1 MPLRVHDT
9 RRREKVEFSTLS
21 PGRVSMYVCG
31 VTVYDRCHLG
41 HARCYIAFDLV
52 HRWLEASGYDV
63 DYVQNFTDI
72 DDKIIIRSIETG
84 EDWREIVERNIQ
96 LYYEDMDVLNI
107 LRADHYP
114 RCTQYVDS
122 MIHII
127 EDLIQKGHAYV
138 AKDGVYFH
146 VDSAPEKY
154 GQLTGQSIDAVRKG
168 AGGRV
173 DETGSGKKDHKD
185 FALWKQAKPGEPTWD
200 SPWGQGRPGWHIEC
214 SAMSLDHF
222 GTSFDIHGG
231 GHDLR
236 FPHHEAEIFQ
246 SECHTGHAPLAGYW
260 LHNGFVN
267 IDGEKM
273 SKSLGNFWTISDIVQ
288 NVDPLVLR
296 LALVNAHYRSPIDM
310 NEQLLNDAQRN
321 HARILQT
328 YESALRM
335 ATSGRQHQLPQP
347 DMESSDSLAKTLGL
361 LERLA
366 EGFAQAMDDDFNSR
380 EAVAKVL
387 AGVKQLQTLLSLG
400 TDDEDKR
407 AVAHYAKEWLEETA
421 GSILGILPSPDVLL
435 AEPEDNPRKAE
446 IAEKVEALLAERS
459 IARADKDWTRADAIR
474 EQLNALGVVVTDTE
488 DGPVWDLA

>member
-9 RRREKVEFSTLS
+9 RRREKVDFTTQS

-31 VTVYDRCHLG
+31 VTVYDNCHLG
-41 HARCYIAFDLV
+41 HARCYIAFDLI

-72 DDKIIIRSIETG
+72 DDKIIKRSIESG
-84 EDWREIVERNIQ
+84 EDWKAIVDRNIET
-96 LYYEDMDVLNI
+96 YYEDMDALNI
-107 LRADHYP
+107 LRADHY
-114 RCTQYVDS
+114 D
-122 MIHII
+122 
-127 EDLIQKGHAYV
+127 
-138 AKDGVYFH
+138 DGVYFH

-154 GQLTGQSIDAVRKG
+154 GQLTGQSIDAVRQG

-173 DETGSGKKDHKD
+173 EKTGSGKRDHKD
-185 FALWKQAKPGEPTWD
+185 FALWKQAKTDEPTWP
-200 SPWGQGRPGWHIEC
+200 SPWGEGRPGWHIEC
-214 SAMSLDHF
+214 TAMSLDHF
-222 GTSFDIHGG
+222 GPSFDIHGG

-273 SKSLGNFWTISDIVQ
+273 SKSLGNFWTIRDIIQ
-288 NVDPLVLR
+288 KVDPLVLR

-321 HARILQT
+321 HDRILQV
-328 YESALRM
+328 YEKALRM
-335 ATSGRQHQLPQP
+335 SSNGRQHQLPEP
-347 DMESSDSLAKTLGL
+347 DMASPDPLAKSLGL

-380 EAVAKVL
+380 EGVAKVL
-387 AGVKQLQTLLSLG
+387 AATKQLQYFMTLGS
-400 TDDEDKR
+400 DEEDKR
-407 AVAHYAKEWLEETA
+407 AIGTYAKDWLEETA
-421 GSILGILPSPDVLL
+421 GNILGILPSPDVLL
-435 AEPEDNPRKAE
+435 AEPVEDPRKAE
-446 IAEKVEALLAERS
+446 IAEQVEALLSERS
-459 IARADKDWTRADAIR
+459 TARTNKDWPRADEIR
-474 EQLNALGVVVTDTE
+474 EQLNALGVVVTDTA
-488 DGPVWDLA
+488 DGPVWDLQ